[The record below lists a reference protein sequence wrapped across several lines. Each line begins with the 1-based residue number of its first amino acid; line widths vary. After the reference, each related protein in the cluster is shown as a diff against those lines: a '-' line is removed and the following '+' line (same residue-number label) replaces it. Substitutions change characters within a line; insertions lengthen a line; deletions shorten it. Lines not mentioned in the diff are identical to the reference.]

1 MKKIL
6 GIGCLVL
13 LALGLLAGFAA
24 WKYGPMLAEKAMN
37 RIQQE
42 AFKQMGLPGAGTQ
55 SGDAYLT
62 EIEGQV
68 YVTHEGERMEAEQ
81 GPVSEGDVIETGN
94 DSSAAIIWPEYGRTV
109 IDANSKITLTK
120 AEKDGD
126 KLNVNMK
133 MDFGRMWTRLERLL
147 GRDSGF
153 EVRASNVV
161 ATVRG
166 TSFGVER
173 PRTGGN
179 VKVQVAESRV
189 AVKKMKSAD
198 SDEVAVPEVLI
209 LPKQQMDISEDIK
222 LTMPKASVMT
232 DAMMQADPF
241 LMRGNIKVDAD
252 SMSWINAAMELY
264 NSIPQDREMTQAE
277 LEALEQKAMDLY
289 NRMPE
294 QYKDGSWAPELESQI
309 QVETES
315 TLQIN

>member
-1 MKKIL
+1 
-6 GIGCLVL
+6 
-13 LALGLLAGFAA
+13 
-24 WKYGPMLAEKAMN
+24 
-37 RIQQE
+37 
-42 AFKQMGLPGAGTQ
+42 
-55 SGDAYLT
+55 
-62 EIEGQV
+62 
-68 YVTHEGERMEAEQ
+68 
-81 GPVSEGDVIETGN
+81 VSEGDTIETGN
-94 DSSAAIIWPEYGRTV
+94 GSSAAIIWPDYGRTV

-120 AEKDGD
+120 ADKAGD
-126 KLNVNMK
+126 KLNVNMNL
-133 MDFGRMWTRLERLL
+133 DFGRMWTRLERLL

-198 SDEVAVPEVLI
+198 SNEVAVPEVLI
-209 LPKQQMDISEDIK
+209 LPKQQMDISEDINVS
-222 LTMPKASVMT
+222 MPKASAMT
-232 DAMMQADPF
+232 DAMMQADSF
-241 LMRGNIKVDAD
+241 LMRGNVKVDAD

-264 NSIPQDREMTQAE
+264 NSIPQDREMSEAE
-277 LEALEQKAMDLY
+277 LKALEQKAMDLY